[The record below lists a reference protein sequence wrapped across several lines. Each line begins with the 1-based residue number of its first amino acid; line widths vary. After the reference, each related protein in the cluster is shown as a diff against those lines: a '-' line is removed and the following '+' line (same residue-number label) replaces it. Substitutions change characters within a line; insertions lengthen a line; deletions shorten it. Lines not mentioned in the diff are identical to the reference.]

1 MNILN
6 SLLTLSEHTHGYS
19 LNTNILDTN
28 IINLTIFV
36 SALVYFG
43 RPVLGNILSD
53 RQDKIFSAIQE
64 AETKLEDANKRL
76 AEAEKQLLQTQSVI
90 AQIKQDAEITARKI
104 RDALIDQGKSD
115 TQRLLASSQAS
126 IKSKENEI
134 KKQIQKEIVSLALKR
149 VTIQLK
155 NQVNDNVKLNI
166 NDKNIAMLGGS

>member
-6 SLLTLSEHTHGYS
+6 SLLIISEHTKGYS
-19 LNTNILDTN
+19 LNTDILDTN

-36 SALVYFG
+36 GALVYFG

-53 RQDKIFSAIQE
+53 RQEKIFSAIQE

-76 AEAEKQLLQTQSVI
+76 AEAEKQLQQTQSVI
-90 AQIKQDAEITARKI
+90 EQIKKDAEITADKI
-104 RDALIDQGKSD
+104 RNSLIAQGKAD

-126 IKSKENEI
+126 IKSKENDI

-149 VTIQLK
+149 VTMQLK
-155 NQVNDNVKLNI
+155 SQVNDNVKLNI
-166 NDKNIAMLGGS
+166 TDKSIAMLGGS